1 MLTSIAGIYYFLQAT
16 YPNLIYRVHIAS
28 TINTKA
34 MSIST
39 SLARI
44 EHYLNLAKVDDEKL
58 AAGTKSAAPKVRSS
72 LLEIGKLVSES
83 RKLALD
89 VGKQIPTKKRV
100 PKVESKSD
108 EEMPESPALERQ
120 DAVAEVKAV
129 EVSDTPT
136 IKKRGRKP
144 KLAPAAA

>member
-1 MLTSIAGIYYFLQAT
+1 M
-16 YPNLIYRVHIAS
+16 
-28 TINTKA
+28 
-34 MSIST
+34 
-39 SLARI
+39 
-44 EHYLNLAKVDDEKL
+44 
-58 AAGTKSAAPKVRSS
+58 KSAAPKVRSS

-89 VGKQIPTKKRV
+89 HGKAIPTKKRV
-100 PKVESKSD
+100 PKAEIKSD
-108 EEMPESPALERQ
+108 EEMPESPQLERQ

-144 KLAPAAA
+144 KVAPVAA

>member
-1 MLTSIAGIYYFLQAT
+1 MSVQA
-16 YPNLIYRVHIAS
+16 
-28 TINTKA
+28 
-34 MSIST
+34 
-39 SLARI
+39 SLAKI
-44 EHYLNLAKVDDEKL
+44 EHYLNQCKEDDAKL
-58 AAGTKSAAPKVRSS
+58 ALGVKSAAPKVRSS

-89 VGKQIPTKKRV
+89 HGKAIPTKKRV

>member
-1 MLTSIAGIYYFLQAT
+1 MHRIHNQ
-16 YPNLIYRVHIAS
+16 HI
-28 TINTKA
+28 
-34 MSIST
+34 MSVKDQ
-39 SLARI
+39 
-44 EHYLNLAKVDDEKL
+44 LAKIESYLLLAKEDDAKL
-58 AAGTKSAAPKVRSS
+58 ASGVKSAAPKVRSS

-89 VGKQIPTKKRV
+89 VGKQIPTKKRA

-129 EVSDTPT
+129 ESHD
-136 IKKRGRKP
+136 
-144 KLAPAAA
+144 